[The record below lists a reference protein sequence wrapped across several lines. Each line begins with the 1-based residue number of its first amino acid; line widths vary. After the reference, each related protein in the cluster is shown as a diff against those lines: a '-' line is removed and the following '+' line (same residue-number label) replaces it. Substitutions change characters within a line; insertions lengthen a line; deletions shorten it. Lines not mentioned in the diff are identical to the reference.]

1 MARQFRT
8 RRSISGVTLVDVI
21 SILALFPILAVMS
34 VPSFQNVTEAYM
46 RRDGLR
52 EVERAAES
60 AANRRQQTVYPSPD
74 ADNNLL
80 TRD

>member
-8 RRSISGVTLVDVI
+8 RRSASGVTLVDVI
-21 SILALFPILAVMS
+21 SILAVFPILAAIS
-34 VPSFQNVTEAYM
+34 VPSPENVTEAYM

-52 EVERAAES
+52 EIERPAES
-60 AANRRQQTVYPSPD
+60 AANRRQETVYPSPA

-80 TRD
+80 TKD